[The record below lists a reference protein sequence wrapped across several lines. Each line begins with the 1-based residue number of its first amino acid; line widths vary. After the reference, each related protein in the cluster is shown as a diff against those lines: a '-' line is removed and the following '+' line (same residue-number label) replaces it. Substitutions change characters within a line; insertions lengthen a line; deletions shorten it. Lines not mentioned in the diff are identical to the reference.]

1 MAGRHPGSLSIL
13 SRGSRMAWFAEAY
26 AFVQANSWWLIAL
39 IPVVIVVF
47 FVKISR

>member
-1 MAGRHPGSLSIL
+1 
-13 SRGSRMAWFAEAY
+13 MAWFAEAY

-39 IPVVIVVF
+39 IPVGIVVF